1 MKPSQPGSSDH
12 LGDMNC
18 HGGADNSDVEPF
30 VLAIIDPTGFV
41 HTVSC
46 NIKRADMNLD
56 NQRNGADIRPFVDKL
71 LQP

>member
-1 MKPSQPGSSDH
+1 MKPSQAGSSDH

-18 HGGADNSDVEPF
+18 DGGVDNSDVEPF
-30 VLAIIDPTGFV
+30 VLAIIDPTAFV
-41 HTVSC
+41 QTVSC

-56 NQRNGADIRPFVDKL
+56 NERNGADIRPFVNIL